1 MSSDSQDQSSHSD
14 ESTEAQL
21 EAELEVELEAEL
33 GAELEAESAASAPA
47 TRRRSFAF
55 ISICA
60 PPQPPEQIREAVVPR
75 SEPIVKDME
84 GDRDGWCAAGGGK

>member
-1 MSSDSQDQSSHSD
+1 MR
-14 ESTEAQL
+14 A
-21 EAELEVELEAEL
+21 
-33 GAELEAESAASAPA
+33 AASAPA

-60 PPQPPEQIREAVVPR
+60 PPQPREQIREAMVPR
-75 SEPIVKDME
+75 SEPIVKVAALKKKIHERGVSNPGRRRGRPMGGAMLRAPQDME